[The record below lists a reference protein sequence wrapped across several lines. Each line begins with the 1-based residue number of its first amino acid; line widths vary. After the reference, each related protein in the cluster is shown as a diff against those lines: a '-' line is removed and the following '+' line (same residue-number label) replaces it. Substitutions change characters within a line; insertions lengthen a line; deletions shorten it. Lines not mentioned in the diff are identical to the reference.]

1 MSHIEWDNPDKLV
14 SRDYVLEV
22 AQKMSVHF
30 PQDYIECVLENNG
43 ASVEPEAFD
52 VKGIERVFGS
62 LLSYD
67 ENRIENILKVYENYK
82 GTIPSNVIPFAIDP
96 SGNLICF
103 DYKNHEENPIVVFW
117 EHEDAW
123 EKEALMESK
132 GITAGEAEEVARE
145 NVFFVANTFTEF
157 LSKLHD

>member
-22 AQKMSVHF
+22 AQKVSVHF

-82 GTIPSNVIPFAIDP
+82 GMIPSSVLSHLNFANFI
-96 SGNLICF
+96 L
-103 DYKNHEENPIVVFW
+103 EN
-117 EHEDAW
+117 
-123 EKEALMESK
+123 
-132 GITAGEAEEVARE
+132 ITW
-145 NVFFVANTFTEF
+145 
-157 LSKLHD
+157 

>member
-14 SRDYVLEV
+14 SMECVQEV
-22 AQKMSVHF
+22 AKKIGVHF
-30 PQDYIECVLENNG
+30 PQDYIKCVLENNG

-82 GTIPSNVIPFAIDP
+82 GTLPSNVIPFAIDP

-103 DYKNHEENPIVVFW
+103 DYKNQKEDPIVVFW
-117 EHEDAW
+117 EHEGAW
-123 EKEALMESK
+123 EKEALMERE
-132 GITAGEAEEVARE
+132 GITAEEAEEVARE
-145 NVFFVANTFTEF
+145 NVFYVANTFTE
-157 LSKLHD
+157 LLNKLHD